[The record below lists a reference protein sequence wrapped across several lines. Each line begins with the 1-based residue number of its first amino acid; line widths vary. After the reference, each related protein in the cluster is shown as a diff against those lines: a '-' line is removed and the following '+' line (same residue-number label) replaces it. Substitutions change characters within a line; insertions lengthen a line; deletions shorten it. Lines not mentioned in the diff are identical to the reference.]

1 MDRLRVLP
9 LYHARLF
16 THRLAVHHRGVLI
29 ILFRKTS
36 GEGPLRICIV
46 MAAAALGVSMALAPS
61 VRAGVSI
68 EEAQQLNANL
78 TPMGAE
84 RAGNAQE
91 IGRAS
96 CRERV

>member
-1 MDRLRVLP
+1 
-9 LYHARLF
+9 
-16 THRLAVHHRGVLI
+16 
-29 ILFRKTS
+29 
-36 GEGPLRICIV
+36 

-84 RAGNAQE
+84 RAGNAQGT
-91 IGRAS
+91 IPAWTGGYTTPLQGYHQGRPPPDPLSGEKALFS
-96 CRERV
+96 ITPADLSTYSATLPQVAKAL